1 MHLHSELWGE
11 PKALTARRYFM
22 PSVFSMTPVLDSVED
37 LFRSSRMRSGCGG
50 EHVARGGWAVRNY
63 GALATPRTVT
73 DSSK

>member
-1 MHLHSELWGE
+1 
-11 PKALTARRYFM
+11 M